1 MKQDKKKSSQH
12 EPGCWGGAICIC
24 SFQGFHNHTT
34 MSPLLLGWIAKFYS
48 GKQTRLTTNTFKH
61 KISGRKKTR
70 SIDRI
75 FILSELL
82 FGRFPSASCRYLY
95 GYSRGR
101 IGQRAALCA
110 DYAWLRN
117 IRNGCTLISK
127 CFNHKNNPR
136 VCTSQHYRVD
146 GRDDTRVQVLLP
158 FVLQFGCNGFQRL
171 PFRFTASK
179 IMSGSR

>member
-1 MKQDKKKSSQH
+1 MKQDKKKAPSTNLVAEEGQFASAAFKAFTTTRQCH
-12 EPGCWGGAICIC
+12 LCCWDGLQNLTQA
-24 SFQGFHNHTT
+24 SKLDSLRTPSN
-34 MSPLLLGWIAKFYS
+34 
-48 GKQTRLTTNTFKH
+48 TR
-61 KISGRKKTR
+61 SREEKTR
-70 SIDRI
+70 SIDHI

-101 IGQRAALCA
+101 IGQSAAQCA